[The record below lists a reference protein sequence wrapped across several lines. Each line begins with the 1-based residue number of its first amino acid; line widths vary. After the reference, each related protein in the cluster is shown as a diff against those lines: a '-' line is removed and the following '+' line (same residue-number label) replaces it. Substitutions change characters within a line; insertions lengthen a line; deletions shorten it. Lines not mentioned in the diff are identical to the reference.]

1 MKKKMAVLV
10 ALVLALGLLASCACA
25 QGWATV
31 RGQSD
36 RVHLRAGC
44 SKDEPSM
51 GLYFTGCPVWVTG
64 EAWNGYS
71 AVVIG
76 MENGYMMTKY
86 LSYDYV
92 RPRTPVGTVKTKSG
106 SRVNLRSEPNMDA
119 PVVRTLASGTEV
131 TVYGE
136 TKSGWY
142 YVNSGWDEG
151 YIKSSL
157 VKLSSST
164 TRSMS
169 VSDRLG
175 ANALTSAAVPTRTE
189 ATPYG
194 GTASSGG
201 AVLVQTLELDE
212 GGRRVIVEVTR
223 IGENPDYGE
232 ATYSVRVET
241 DGTTTQSFVY
251 TGGRMDEY
259 WKAVYPTDV
268 NMDGYPDLLLMG
280 IAGASDAFGTH
291 YLYEPVSGRFVEH
304 GELADFS
311 VYRCTLYPQTGYVLN
326 YLHDGAAT
334 GSYVLYQWQNG
345 LLVQLARASMLP
357 PEAGITSD
365 KLQAKA
371 ERLVRGAWQTVYDET
386 FDLDDE
392 AWQAHDAALLAA
404 LWSGIEPGEG
414 RPILEAIH

>member
-1 MKKKMAVLV
+1 MNRKKGIVSLA
-10 ALVLALGLLASCACA
+10 ALGLLLAWTSLALA
-25 QGWATV
+25 QGTAYV
-31 RGQSD
+31 AGGSAD
-36 RVHLRAGC
+36 RVHLRAEC
-44 SKDEPSM
+44 STQGTSM
-51 GLYFTGCPVWVTG
+51 GLYFTGTPVEVTG
-64 EAWNGYS
+64 DAGNGWS

-76 MENGYMMTKY
+76 TQNGYMMTRY
-86 LSYDYV
+86 LSG
-92 RPRTPVGTVKTKSG
+92 TPVDSLMPTGIISPRNAG
-106 SRVNLRSEPNMDA
+106 SRVNLRGEPIADA
-119 PVVRTLASGTEV
+119 PVLGTLKDGAAVR
-131 TVYGE
+131 VYGE
-136 TKSGWY
+136 TKGGWY
-142 YVNSGWDEG
+142 FVDAGGRQG
-151 YIKSSL
+151 YIKNTL
-157 VKLSSST
+157 VTLGDA
-164 TRSMS
+164 
-169 VSDRLG
+169 VSAGD
-175 ANALTSAAVPTRTE
+175 A
-189 ATPYG
+189 PYP
-194 GTASSGG
+194 GG
-201 AVLVQTLELDE
+201 AQLVQTLTLDE
-212 GGRRVIVEVTR
+212 GGRRILVEVTR
-223 IGENPDYGE
+223 LGENPGYGE

-241 DGTTTQSFVY
+241 QGTTTQSFVY

>member
-1 MKKKMAVLV
+1 MNRKKGIVSLA
-10 ALVLALGLLASCACA
+10 ALGLLLAWTSLALA
-25 QGWATV
+25 QGTAYV
-31 RGQSD
+31 AGGSAD
-36 RVHLRAGC
+36 RVHLRAEC
-44 SKDEPSM
+44 STQGPSM
-51 GLYFTGCPVWVTG
+51 GLYFTGTPVEVTG
-64 EAWNGYS
+64 DAGNGLS

-76 MENGYMMTKY
+76 TQNGYMMTRY
-86 LSYDYV
+86 LSG
-92 RPRTPVGTVKTKSG
+92 TPVDSLMPTGIISPRNAG
-106 SRVNLRSEPNMDA
+106 SRVNLRGEPIADA
-119 PVVRTLASGTEV
+119 PVLGTLKDGAAVR
-131 TVYGE
+131 VYGE
-136 TKSGWY
+136 TKGGWY
-142 YVNSGWDEG
+142 FVDAGGRQG
-151 YIKSSL
+151 YIKNTL
-157 VKLSSST
+157 VTLGDA
-164 TRSMS
+164 
-169 VSDRLG
+169 VSAGD
-175 ANALTSAAVPTRTE
+175 A
-189 ATPYG
+189 PYP
-194 GTASSGG
+194 GG
-201 AVLVQTLELDE
+201 AQLVQTLTLDE
-212 GGRRVIVEVTR
+212 GGRRILVEVTR
-223 IGENPDYGE
+223 LGENPGYGE

-241 DGTTTQSFVY
+241 QGTTTQSFVY